1 MSSMSRRGKKA
12 SSKAEDDKIL
22 TNVERKL
29 KVLYSDKEV
38 VVMTAPNE
46 EELKEIIL
54 DLLKDKPM
62 NLKELHSALSGIASE
77 DKIRKALSDL
87 AEKNMVTLMEDGK
100 YAKLG

>member
-1 MSSMSRRGKKA
+1 MSSSKRKKRSMGK
-12 SSKAEDDKIL
+12 EEEPL
-22 TNVERKL
+22 NEVEKKL
-29 KVLYSDKEV
+29 RVLYSDKEV

-46 EELKEIIL
+46 EELKEILL
-54 DLLKDKPM
+54 DLLSQKPM

-87 AEKNMVTLMEDGK
+87 AEKNMVTLSEDGK

>member
-1 MSSMSRRGKKA
+1 MASVKKRKKIGEKEEESSN
-12 SSKAEDDKIL
+12 KI
-22 TNVERKL
+22 ESKL

-46 EELKEIIL
+46 EELKQILL
-54 DLLKDKPM
+54 DLLKEKPM
-62 NLKELHSALSGIASE
+62 NLKELHSYLSGIASE

-87 AEKNMVTLMEDGK
+87 AEKNMVTMLEDGR

>member
-1 MSSMSRRGKKA
+1 MSSSKRKKRSMGKEE
-12 SSKAEDDKIL
+12 SLNE
-22 TNVERKL
+22 VEKKL
-29 KVLYSDKEV
+29 RVLYSDKEV

-46 EELKEIIL
+46 EELKEILL
-54 DLLKDKPM
+54 DLLSQKPM

-87 AEKNMVTLMEDGK
+87 AEKNLVTLSEDGK

>member
-1 MSSMSRRGKKA
+1 MSRRGKKA